1 MINRLCGAMKKGVWR
16 ASTGKCGFRTTSVVR
31 GFAVCAL
38 IAVCMAVL
46 ALPRNVRADELPDE
60 GRQNVE
66 TELERLLNEYDFSEW
81 QQYFDETKQTL
92 GNITEYGDVKTLI
105 EKAASNVIEAD
116 EPTSIL
122 LIVKDIFVPNLRF
135 ALVRT
140 AGIAA
145 LGILTGLCG
154 IAIGDE
160 CAGTKKMLLLF
171 LCAAAILSI
180 SAVFSDLTGTAA
192 DAIGKMR
199 CFSETVEPI
208 MIGLL
213 TAMGCAKTAKL
224 MNPMLVFLINGIVYV
239 IEKIVLPMLLAAGVL
254 TIVDGLSDK
263 LKVGRTVKLLHKSV
277 KWLLGLLT
285 TVYIAVTVVGGMT
298 AGAADGISVRTAKYA
313 IDRLV
318 PAAGGMVTGAADAV
332 LGSSALLKNSAGTV
346 AIILAAAV
354 IAKPMLTVAGGMSAL
369 LFSPF
374 RTFFHCPKGILT
386 AFFVHPVL
394 HDATI
399 AATSAAIAAARAKL
413 ISFIAPPAMPPFA
426 PPSGSKAS
434 AIAAAVAAA
443 ISLRNTFSI
452 FPPSA
457 NVFKEH

>member
-1 MINRLCGAMKKGVWR
+1 M
-16 ASTGKCGFRTTSVVR
+16 
-31 GFAVCAL
+31 
-38 IAVCMAVL
+38 
-46 ALPRNVRADELPDE
+46 
-60 GRQNVE
+60 
-66 TELERLLNEYDFSEW
+66 
-81 QQYFDETKQTL
+81 
-92 GNITEYGDVKTLI
+92 
-105 EKAASNVIEAD
+105 
-116 EPTSIL
+116 
-122 LIVKDIFVPNLRF
+122 IVKDIFVPNLRF

-192 DAIGKMR
+192 DAIGKIR

-354 IAKPMLTVAGGMSAL
+354 IAKPMLTVAGGMFAL
-369 LFSPF
+369 
-374 RTFFHCPKGILT
+374 RI
-386 AFFVHPVL
+386 
-394 HDATI
+394 
-399 AATSAAIAAARAKL
+399 TSAICEPFSDERIPKMLDGIAETVSYL
-413 ISFIAPPAMPPFA
+413 F
-426 PPSGSKAS
+426 
-434 AIAAAVAAA
+434 AAVAAVTGMFV
-443 ISLRNTFSI
+443 ISLVVMLLTGN
-452 FPPSA
+452 A
-457 NVFKEH
+457 LAV

>member
-1 MINRLCGAMKKGVWR
+1 
-16 ASTGKCGFRTTSVVR
+16 
-31 GFAVCAL
+31 
-38 IAVCMAVL
+38 
-46 ALPRNVRADELPDE
+46 
-60 GRQNVE
+60 
-66 TELERLLNEYDFSEW
+66 
-81 QQYFDETKQTL
+81 
-92 GNITEYGDVKTLI
+92 
-105 EKAASNVIEAD
+105 
-116 EPTSIL
+116 
-122 LIVKDIFVPNLRF
+122 
-135 ALVRT
+135 
-140 AGIAA
+140 
-145 LGILTGLCG
+145 
-154 IAIGDE
+154 
-160 CAGTKKMLLLF
+160 MLLLF

-332 LGSSALLKNSAGTV
+332 LGSSALLK
-346 AIILAAAV
+346 IRPERLR
-354 IAKPMLTVAGGMSAL
+354 LFL
-369 LFSPF
+369 L
-374 RTFFHCPKGILT
+374 R
-386 AFFVHPVL
+386 
-394 HDATI
+394 
-399 AATSAAIAAARAKL
+399 R
-413 ISFIAPPAMPPFA
+413 
-426 PPSGSKAS
+426 
-434 AIAAAVAAA
+434 
-443 ISLRNTFSI
+443 
-452 FPPSA
+452 
-457 NVFKEH
+457 

>member
-1 MINRLCGAMKKGVWR
+1 MINRLCGAMKEGAWKATVR
-16 ASTGKCGFRTTSVVR
+16 KSGFRSINVVR

-60 GRQNVE
+60 GMQNVE

-192 DAIGKMR
+192 DAIGKIR

-239 IEKIVLPMLLAAGVL
+239 IETIVLPMLLAAGVL

-354 IAKPMLTVAGGMSAL
+354 IAKPMLTVAGGMFAL
-369 LFSPF
+369 
-374 RTFFHCPKGILT
+374 RI
-386 AFFVHPVL
+386 
-394 HDATI
+394 
-399 AATSAAIAAARAKL
+399 TSAICEPFSDERIPKMLDGIAETVSYL
-413 ISFIAPPAMPPFA
+413 F
-426 PPSGSKAS
+426 
-434 AIAAAVAAA
+434 AAVAAVTGMFV
-443 ISLRNTFSI
+443 ISLVVMLLTGN
-452 FPPSA
+452 A
-457 NVFKEH
+457 LAV

>member
-1 MINRLCGAMKKGVWR
+1 MIKRLCAAMKEGAWR
-16 ASTGKCGFRTTSVVR
+16 AITGKCGFRTTNVVR

-60 GRQNVE
+60 GMQNVE

-81 QQYFDETKQTL
+81 QQYFDETKQTVGNITELRGAHLRKL

-213 TAMGCAKTAKL
+213 TAMGCAKTSKL

-354 IAKPMLTVAGGMSAL
+354 IAKPMLTVAGGMFAL
-369 LFSPF
+369 
-374 RTFFHCPKGILT
+374 RI
-386 AFFVHPVL
+386 
-394 HDATI
+394 
-399 AATSAAIAAARAKL
+399 TSAICEPFSDERIPKMLDGIAETVSYL
-413 ISFIAPPAMPPFA
+413 F
-426 PPSGSKAS
+426 
-434 AIAAAVAAA
+434 AAVAAVTGMFV
-443 ISLRNTFSI
+443 ISLVVMLLTGN
-452 FPPSA
+452 A
-457 NVFKEH
+457 LAV